1 LVIYYNTT
9 IERSC
14 YIMSKMA
21 KLAKRN
27 EIDDAFKWR
36 LEDMVSSKEEWQN
49 RYEEI
54 IKLSEEMASY
64 SGKLQDSADTLFECL
79 QKRDEL
85 NEKLSRLYV
94 YSNMRLHE
102 DSNDAQAQATAEK
115 ANTLAVRVSSSLS
128 FIEPEISAI
137 PEEVLKGYMASDN
150 GISLYDAYMDNL
162 LRQKEHILTLAEEK
176 LMAEAAELTQ
186 SPENIFSMLNNA
198 DIKFPTIK
206 DEKGNDVELTKGRY
220 VTLLESSDRRV
231 RKDAFE
237 AMYATYKKFKNTIAT
252 TFTANIKKDIFNMKA
267 RKFSSTCEASLFENN
282 IPVAVYDQL
291 VSTIHKYMPL
301 MHRYVSIRKKML
313 NLDELHMY
321 DVYTPIVKDV
331 DVTISYEEAKA
342 KVYEA
347 LAPMGEEYLSL
358 IKKGFEEKWIDV
370 YENEGKRSGAYSW
383 GTYGVHP
390 YVLLNH
396 QDNVNTMFTLAHEMG
411 HALHTYYT
419 TTNQPFVYGDYPTF
433 LAEVASTVN
442 EALLM
447 EHLLKTT
454 DDKNQRLYL
463 INYFMEQFKSTVY
476 RQTMFAEFER
486 LTHEVVE
493 GGEALTADKLCEMY
507 HDINV
512 KYFGDDM
519 IIDEDLDMEWARI
532 PHFYYNYYVFQY
544 STGYSAA
551 IALSQ
556 KILNEGDDAVEKYK
570 NFLKSGSSVYPIETL
585 KKAGVDMTTAEPIE
599 KALKVFEGLLDEME
613 NMIK

>member
-1 LVIYYNTT
+1 M
-9 IERSC
+9 
-14 YIMSKMA
+14 MSKMS
-21 KLAKRN
+21 KLPKRS
-27 EIDDAFKWR
+27 EIDDTFKWR
-36 LEDMVSSKEEWQN
+36 LEDMVASKEDWKQ
-49 RYEEI
+49 RYDEI
-54 IKLSEEMASY
+54 VALSEAIASY
-64 SGKLQDSADTLFECL
+64 SGKLQDSADTLFACL

-102 DSNDAQAQATAEK
+102 DSNNADAQATAEK
-115 ANTLAVRVSSSLS
+115 ANSLAVRVSSSLS
-128 FIEPEISAI
+128 FIEPEISAM
-137 PEEVLKGYMASDN
+137 PEDVLKAYMASGN
-150 GISLYDAYMDNL
+150 GLELYHVYMDDL
-162 LRQKEHILTLAEEK
+162 LRKKAHILSLAEEK
-176 LMAEAAELTQ
+176 LMAEAAELAG

-206 DEKGNDVELTKGRY
+206 DEEGHDVELTKGRY
-220 VTLLESSDRRV
+220 VTFMESTDRRV

-267 RKFSSTCEASLFENN
+267 RKFNSTCEASLFENN

-291 VSTIHKYMPL
+291 VNTIHKYMPL

-331 DVTISYEEAKA
+331 DVTIPYEEAKA

-347 LAPMGEEYLSL
+347 LAPMGEEYRSL
-358 IKKGFEEKWIDV
+358 IQKGFEEKWIDV

-411 HALHTYYT
+411 HALHTHYT
-419 TTNQPFVYGDYPTF
+419 YSNQPFIYGEYPTF

-454 DDKNQRLYL
+454 EDKNQRLYL

-493 GGEALTADKLCEMY
+493 NGEALTADKLSEMY

-512 KYFGDDM
+512 KYFGNDM

-544 STGYSAA
+544 ATGYSAA

-556 KILNEGDDAVEKYK
+556 KILNEGEEAVTNYK
-570 NFLKSGSSVYPIETL
+570 NFLKSGCSEYPIETL

-599 KALKVFEGLLDEME
+599 QALKVFEGLLDEME
-613 NMIK
+613 SMIQ

>member
-1 LVIYYNTT
+1 
-9 IERSC
+9 
-14 YIMSKMA
+14 MA
-21 KLAKRN
+21 KLPKRS
-27 EIDDAFKWR
+27 EVSEEYKWC
-36 LEDMVSSKEEWQN
+36 LEDMVSSNEDWQK
-49 RYEEI
+49 RYDEI
-54 IKLSEEMASY
+54 VQLTEGMASY
-64 SGKLQDSADTLFECL
+64 SGKLQESADMLYACL

-102 DSNDAQAQATAEK
+102 DSNNSEAQATAEK
-115 ANTLAVRVSSSLS
+115 ANSLAIRVSSALS
-128 FIEPEISAI
+128 FIEPEISAM
-137 PEEVLKGYMASDN
+137 PEDVLKNYMASDN
-150 GISLYDAYMDNL
+150 GIALYAAYMDNL
-162 LRQKEHILTLAEEK
+162 LRKKAHILSLEEEK
-176 LMAEAAELTQ
+176 LMAEAAELTG
-186 SPENIFSMLNNA
+186 SPENIFAMLNNA

-206 DEKGNDVELTKGRY
+206 DEKGNEVELTKGNY
-220 VTLLESSDRRV
+220 ITFMESKDRRV

-237 AMYATYKKFKNTIAT
+237 AMYSTYRKYKNTIAT
-252 TFTANIKKDIFNMKA
+252 TFTSNIKKDIFNMKA
-267 RKFSSTCEASLFENN
+267 RKFNSTCEASLFENN

-291 VSTIHKYMPL
+291 VNTIHKYMPL

-313 NLDELHMY
+313 GLDELHMY

-331 DVTISYEEAKA
+331 DVAISYEDAKE

-347 LAPMGEEYLSL
+347 LAPMGEEYLGL
-358 IKKGFEEKWIDV
+358 IKKGFEDKWIDV

-419 TTNQPFVYGDYPTF
+419 TDNQPFIYGDYPTF

-454 DDKNQRLYL
+454 EDKNQRLYL

-486 LTHEVVE
+486 ITHEVIE
-493 GGEALTADKLCEMY
+493 RGEALTADKLCEMY
-507 HDINV
+507 RDINIQ
-512 KYFGDDM
+512 YFGEDM
-519 IIDEDLDMEWARI
+519 IIDKDVEMEWARI

-556 KILNEGDDAVEKYK
+556 KILNEGEEAVEKYK
-570 NFLKSGSSVYPIETL
+570 NFLKSGSSEYAIETL

-613 NMIK
+613 SMI